1 MLKPLGRRVTPLP
14 PLFDRKQRSL
24 FRLLLAFI
32 WTGITETDEFLGD
45 GARAQS
51 ADVTSSLSSNELLV
65 ILSFRVCLLALD
77 SEK

>member
-14 PLFDRKQRSL
+14 SLFNRKQRSL

-51 ADVTSSLSSNELLV
+51 ADVTSSLSSNELV

>member
-51 ADVTSSLSSNELLV
+51 ADVTSSLSSNELV